1 MMHTSDS
8 PDLIDCCMW
17 LYCCLLLQTLLQ
29 ARVAIRARNSITL
42 FADGD
47 YNLNLSECTTTPPS
61 SKAASTALLDTTAS
75 ATPYVPVPATVPF
88 TVASTANGGSSGS
101 GARIIG
107 DVLFAP
113 RRDSGAAADNNSL
126 AAKPDSTL
134 HNLDVPS
141 TSLHSRS
148 LQWNST
154 AVGVLCA
161 TVLLALA
168 ACGLLMRSA
177 RRKSTAAAAAQQQRE
192 KCSEQVE
199 TPTAAH
205 RRSIGWV
212 WGKGDDDD
220 DT

>member
-1 MMHTSDS
+1 MMHTSDT
-8 PDLIDCCMW
+8 DMIDCCMW
-17 LYCCLLLQTLLQ
+17 LSCCSLLQTLFQ

-61 SKAASTALLDTTAS
+61 SATAATAS
-75 ATPYVPVPATVPF
+75 LGATVTATPYVPVPATVPF
-88 TVASTANGGSSGS
+88 TVATTANGSSSGS

-113 RRDSGAAADNNSL
+113 RRDPGAAADNHSL
-126 AAKPDSTL
+126 AAEPDSTL

-154 AVGVLCA
+154 TAGALFAAIVLAVV
-161 TVLLALA
+161 

-177 RRKSTAAAAAQQQRE
+177 HRKRTAAAAAQQQRE

>member
-1 MMHTSDS
+1 
-8 PDLIDCCMW
+8 MW
-17 LYCCLLLQTLLQ
+17 LSCCSLLQTLFQ

-47 YNLNLSECTTTPPS
+47 YNLNLSECTTTPAS
-61 SKAASTALLDTTAS
+61 STAATAALLSTA

-88 TVASTANGGSSGS
+88 TVASSASGNGSAG

-113 RRDSGAAADNNSL
+113 RCDPGAAADNNNQ
-126 AAKPDSTL
+126 ATKAHSTL
-134 HNLDVPS
+134 HHLKQPNA
-141 TSLHSRS
+141 SLQSRS
-148 LQWNST
+148 LQWNSKT
-154 AVGVLCA
+154 AGALCA
-161 TVLLALA
+161 AVLLAVV
-168 ACGLLMRSA
+168 ACGLLLRSA
-177 RRKSTAAAAAQQQRE
+177 RRKREAAAAQQQRE
-192 KCSEQVE
+192 ECSEQVE